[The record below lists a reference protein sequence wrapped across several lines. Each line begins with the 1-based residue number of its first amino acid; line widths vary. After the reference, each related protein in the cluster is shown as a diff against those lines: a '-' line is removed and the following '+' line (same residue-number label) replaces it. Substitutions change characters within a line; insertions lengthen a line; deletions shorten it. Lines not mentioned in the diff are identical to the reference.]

1 MKITKRQLKRIIK
14 ETLVLE
20 DLKSYGLKKLVKK
33 HAEVH
38 SGRSINDNIAA
49 AMADPEFAELGVS
62 EEELAD
68 AMEDYH
74 DKMMGF
80 Y

>member
-1 MKITKRQLKRIIK
+1 MKITKRQLRRIIK
-14 ETLVLE
+14 EALVLE
-20 DLKSYGLKKLVKK
+20 SLETLVKK
-33 HAEVH
+33 HAKVH
-38 SGRSINDNIAA
+38 AGSINDNIAD

-62 EEELAD
+62 EDELAD
-68 AMEDYH
+68 AMEAYH